1 MFIKQ
6 KEGVSMKKSVYS
18 YNTLLGVVTTIM
30 AHQPGL
36 MQRARGKAL
45 AWRLQGLL
53 LWRAATLSGMGRGI
67 ALANEQKTLIG
78 QLQRA
83 HRLMK
88 NQQFDAWALAS
99 ALYGYATQE
108 LSPVLLAVDWTD
120 DGVYKVLEASLVI
133 EGRAVPLYCL
143 AVHKDEYRGRQTS
156 LELTLWYGLI
166 AMRRE
171 GQTLVVVA
179 DRGFA
184 KFAWLGRCPHY
195 PWMHLVVR
203 LKAWTILT
211 WDQISA
217 PLRDW
222 PLWSG
227 ETVQIEQARLGVQQQ
242 VVSGVCIANLGEVG
256 GAPLYL
262 ACAAEDLALAVG
274 NYRKRAWVEQQNRDL
289 KTGFLWCHARLAT
302 AARIERLWVV
312 LGVAFYISYC
322 TESVQ
327 DTAFAAR
334 LSRRYKDG
342 RRDLSWLSVAKCAAL
357 AGHGDVLLRPLSA
370 Q

>member
-1 MFIKQ
+1 
-6 KEGVSMKKSVYS
+6 MKKTVYS
-18 YNTLLGVVTTIM
+18 YSTMLGVVTTIM
-30 AHQPGL
+30 AHQPGV
-36 MQRARGKAL
+36 MHGARCKAV
-45 AWRLQGLL
+45 AWLLQGLL
-53 LWRAATLSGMGRGI
+53 LWRAATLSGMGRGV
-67 ALANEQKTLIG
+67 ALANEEKTLIG

-88 NQQFDAWALAS
+88 NEQFDAWAMAS
-99 ALYGYATQE
+99 ALYGYATQS
-108 LSPVLLAVDWTD
+108 LSRVLLAVDWTD

-133 EGRAVPLYCL
+133 EGRAIPLYCL
-143 AVHKDEYRGRQTS
+143 AVHKDEYRGRQTT
-156 LELTLWYGLI
+156 LELTMWYGLI
-166 AMRRE
+166 AMRRG

-184 KFAWLGRCPHY
+184 KFAWLGRCPDY
-195 PWMHLVVR
+195 PWMRLVIR
-203 LKAWTILT
+203 LKASTILT
-211 WDQISA
+211 WDDLSA

-222 PLWSG
+222 PLWAG
-227 ETVQIEQARLGVQQQ
+227 ETVEIEQARLGVERQ

-256 GAPLYL
+256 GASLYL
-262 ACAAEDLALAVG
+262 ACAAEDLAVAVG
-274 NYRKRAWVEQQNRDL
+274 DYRKRAWVEQQNRDL

-312 LGVAFYISYC
+312 VGWAFYISYC
-322 TESVQ
+322 TESVH

-342 RRDLSWLSVAKCAAL
+342 RRDLSWLSLAKSAAL
-357 AGHGDVLLRPLSA
+357 AGHCDVLLRPLSA